1 MKKAQE
7 EELERLKKE
16 ILDVQSEILKLEEQK
31 IKKSAKSRGAKSNK
45 KKKQIQAGAD
55 ASSILT
61 ADLDKTISEK
71 RKIQVVKELDI
82 KNAELAIKPV
92 SPAHQEPLVKLQMEH
107 SPKEKIQ
114 KRIYPKSIMQGIYF
128 FLSKL
133 ATRTQKN
140 SLRQMIAYAGVLDEA
155 EIWLGQILFLS
166 FLVGAVF
173 FMAFWV
179 LFREVYIYIL
189 LFYFAMGIGIT
200 LLASFIHLN
209 VQIEDRKKR
218 LEDVLPD
225 AMTIIAAN
233 VRAGMTP
240 VVALRATARD
250 ELGPLAEDIKFATTK
265 SLGTDSFIDALRE
278 MAKKNNSELFERIVS
293 LFTASLRS
301 GGHLAQLLENTAADI
316 RQTQE
321 LKKDLIASTRLYA
334 FFIIFTVAIGTPLLL
349 AVSIQFSTM
358 VSSLQL
364 KTQSTGLASE
374 LSSVPLISLP
384 LSIDFLTTS
393 ALVVL
398 IITSLL
404 ASAMLGVITHGNY
417 SGGLKYS
424 PFIAVFSILLFYFLK
439 DVALKSILPV
449 G

>member
-1 MKKAQE
+1 MQE
-7 EELERLKKE
+7 
-16 ILDVQSEILKLEEQK
+16 VQSEIVKLEEAK
-31 IKKSAKSRGAKSNK
+31 LKKSPKTKGTKSNK
-45 KKKQIQAGAD
+45 KKKQVQTGANVSLI
-55 ASSILT
+55 AST
-61 ADLDKTISEK
+61 DLDKKIFEK
-71 RKIQVVKELDI
+71 KKLKAVKELDI
-82 KNAELAIKPV
+82 KKAELEVIPI
-92 SPAHQEPLVKLQMEH
+92 SPAHQEPLLKPQA
-107 SPKEKIQ
+107 EKTQAEKPPREKAQ
-114 KRIYPKSIMQGIYF
+114 KRIYTKPMMQGIYF

-140 SLRQMIAYAGVLDEA
+140 SLRQMIAYAGVKDEA

-166 FLVGAVF
+166 FLVGAAF

-179 LFREVYIYIL
+179 LFREVYIFIL
-189 LFYFAMGIGIT
+189 LFYLAMGMGIT
-200 LLASFIHLN
+200 LLAAFIHLN

-240 VVALRATARD
+240 VVALRASARD
-250 ELGPLAEDIKFATTK
+250 ELGPLAEDIKYATTK
-265 SLGTDSFIDALRE
+265 SLGTDSFIDALQE

-358 VSSLQL
+358 VSGLQL

-424 PFIAVFSILLFYFLK
+424 PFIAAFSILLFYFLK